1 MVFKVKAPIGKRI
14 IAYIIDCVLVAV
26 IAGIFFGIGFT
37 LPLVL
42 RNAIVGILG
51 LLIALLGFVLALVY
65 MLLRDGLFGGR
76 SLGKKLMK
84 LRVVRSDGS
93 KCDFVSSALRNITL
107 PVFSIIP
114 PLYLIELLLPLVDKE
129 GLRLGDRVAK
139 TQVVE

>member
-1 MVFKVKAPIGKRI
+1 
-14 IAYIIDCVLVAV
+14 
-26 IAGIFFGIGFT
+26 
-37 LPLVL
+37 
-42 RNAIVGILG
+42 
-51 LLIALLGFVLALVY
+51 